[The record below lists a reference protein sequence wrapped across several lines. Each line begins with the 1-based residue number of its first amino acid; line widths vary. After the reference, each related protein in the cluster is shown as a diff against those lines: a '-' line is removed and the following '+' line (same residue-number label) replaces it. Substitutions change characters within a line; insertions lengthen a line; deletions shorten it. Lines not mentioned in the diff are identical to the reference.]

1 MHFSRPESDQT
12 SFYTWNIDQR
22 DKICLLNPPRV
33 ELCHFSFH
41 YNRTF
46 SFVLTSFFACTNVT
60 LTFML
65 PLNQSS
71 YVSNKMSS
79 VILIQLIK
87 PHGFISAVNAKHPVF
102 KPFNKQKMGTPLCD
116 ATMTLKQ
123 QEKIVNIF
131 FLKQNI
137 FFYKK
142 MYVYHFYQK
151 MHAGLTQRPALQ
163 PQIKCLVCLTYPVFF
178 LPHNYIKCAV

>member
-1 MHFSRPESDQT
+1 
-12 SFYTWNIDQR
+12 
-22 DKICLLNPPRV
+22 
-33 ELCHFSFH
+33 
-41 YNRTF
+41 
-46 SFVLTSFFACTNVT
+46 
-60 LTFML
+60 
-65 PLNQSS
+65 
-71 YVSNKMSS
+71 MSS

-87 PHGFISAVNAKHPVF
+87 PYGFISAVNAKHPVF

-142 MYVYHFYQK
+142 MYVYHFYQN
-151 MHAGLTQRPALQ
+151 MHAGLTQRPALVYG
-163 PQIKCLVCLTYPVFF
+163 PKYIEDIQILLNMAFISSSE
-178 LPHNYIKCAV
+178 LENIYIS